1 MFVMMKLTTFV
12 KRVCIGL
19 YLCICGT
26 VLLASSP
33 VLAGEADV
41 LDVKVVRAG
50 ADMYRFSVT
59 VSHTDTGWDHYAD
72 KWEVLD
78 LQGNVLAA
86 RVLMHPHVDEQ
97 PFTRSMKISIPMHI
111 KRVRIRAHD
120 SVHGYGGALLMWICQ
135 CRSGIDCL
143 HFCHNY
149 L

>member
-1 MFVMMKLTTFV
+1 
-12 KRVCIGL
+12 
-19 YLCICGT
+19 
-26 VLLASSP
+26 
-33 VLAGEADV
+33 
-41 LDVKVVRAG
+41 
-50 ADMYRFSVT
+50 MYRFSVT

-120 SVHGYGGALLMWICQ
+120 SVHGYGGAI
-135 CRSGIDCL
+135 IDVDL
-143 HFCHNY
+143 PM
-149 L
+149 